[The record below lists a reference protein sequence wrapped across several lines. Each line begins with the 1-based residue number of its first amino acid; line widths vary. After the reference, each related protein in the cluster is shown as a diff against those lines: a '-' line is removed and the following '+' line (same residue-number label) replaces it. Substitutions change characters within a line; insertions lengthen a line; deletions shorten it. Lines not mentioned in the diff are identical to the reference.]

1 MSRKNVLVEAA
12 AGTGKTTWLIAQII
26 EMIVRGDAR
35 VPHMAVLTF
44 TEKAAGELKLRLRS
58 ELERA
63 RATASS
69 ADIGRI
75 EQALLELEEARVST
89 IHTFCSD
96 LLRERPVEARVDPA
110 FRMLAEPESV
120 RLLRLS
126 FDLWLQRSLSDLP
139 EGLRRFLRRIPRGNR
154 EPVDALQRAAIEL
167 AQWRDFTAPWSRD
180 AFDRD
185 QEIADLTREL
195 HAFADQ
201 LRDCDNKKND
211 YFFRDTNPAL
221 RVSDELLR
229 REEIGESDADY
240 TEARL
245 IDLLFGKFMQ
255 PRGRKAG
262 RFGPN
267 TMCSDVRDA
276 HDKLL
281 FKLRSFEARA
291 NADLAALLHDELRGA
306 IELYEEHKRRL
317 GALDFTDLLL
327 RVRDLLRDDAEVL
340 QHFQNEIRHVFVDE
354 FQDTDPI
361 QVEILLLL
369 SNQLE
374 PGRLFLVGDPKQ
386 SIYRFRRADLGMYA
400 DLKQR
405 LRESDAEIRELTT
418 SYRSTPEIQNFVNAA
433 FAKAMT
439 GDRKLQQADYEPL
452 RPHRKNLERPS
463 IVALPV
469 PRPYGQ
475 RDITDEAIEESL
487 PDAVASYIEWLLTK
501 SGWGIE
507 PRDICI
513 LFRRFEKFGADV
525 TRKYVQC
532 LEARG
537 IAQLLVGGKAFHA
550 REEIETLRTGLTA
563 IEWPDDELS
572 MYATLRGSLF
582 GITDEEL
589 FEYRNLHHRLN
600 PFAIPEE
607 LPERLAPIGTA
618 LKFMASLHATRN
630 YRPVADTLRR
640 LFSETRCHAGFVL
653 RPSGKQA
660 LANVMQMLEQARVY
674 DESGALSFRG
684 FVEQLLDEA
693 EHGRSSEAPVL
704 EEGSDGVRLMTVHK
718 AKGLEFPVVIL
729 ADITCNETRG
739 SSSRYVDAEKN
750 LAAMELCGLR
760 PVDVIRHEAEEI
772 VREESEAV
780 RLAYVAATRA
790 RDLLVVPAVADR
802 PLEGKWMSVLNRALY
817 PFSDSR
823 QQAADSRRV
832 KRSGFGEDATVRPF
846 ELLDRGANTVKP
858 GDYRFENYSVTWWD
872 SRALN
877 LDVPLALGIPQQELL
892 GKDAPEG
899 LIENDL
905 RTYRE
910 WQRDREAAVAKASR
924 ESVRVLTAIERS
936 MSGDVPDV
944 DIVVASRSGVHGQRY
959 GTLVHSVM
967 SLVSLTASRKS
978 IESVTNMQAR
988 ILGAPN
994 PEIAACVTAVSQ
1006 LLTHEL
1012 LIRASKAV
1020 SLRREVPVTLTEGE
1034 SIVEGVVDLAFEDAD
1049 GWTVLD
1055 FKTDAELETRADA
1068 YKRQVAIYA
1077 SAIASATGRP
1087 AKAILVQV

>member
-1 MSRKNVLVEAA
+1 MSRRNILVEAA
-12 AGTGKTTWLIAQII
+12 AGTGKTTWLISQII
-26 EMIVRGDAR
+26 EMIQRGDAR

-63 RATASS
+63 RTTASS
-69 ADIGRI
+69 SDIGRI

-89 IHTFCSD
+89 IHTFCAD
-96 LLRERPVEARVDPA
+96 LLRERPVEACVDPA
-110 FRMLAEPESV
+110 FRVLAEPESV

-126 FDLWLQRSLSDLP
+126 FDLWLQRMLSDLP

-180 AFDRD
+180 AFDREE
-185 QEIADLTREL
+185 EIAGLTREL
-195 HAFADQ
+195 HAFAEL
-201 LRDCDNKKND
+201 LRDCDNRKND

-221 RVSDELLR
+221 RVSEELAR

-245 IDLLFGKFMQ
+245 IDLLFGKFMN
-255 PRGRKAG
+255 PGGRKKG

-267 TMCSDVRDA
+267 TDCAQARDA
-276 HDKLL
+276 HEKLL

-306 IELYEEHKRRL
+306 IDLYEEHKRRL
-317 GALDFTDLLL
+317 GALDFVDLLL
-327 RVRDLLRDDAEVL
+327 RVRDLLRDHAGVRAE
-340 QHFQNEIRHVFVDE
+340 FQDEIRHLFVDE

-369 SNQLE
+369 SNGLE

-405 LRESDAEIRELTT
+405 LRDSGAEIRELTT

-433 FAKAMT
+433 FANAMT
-439 GDRKLQQADYEPL
+439 GDRTLQQAEYEPL
-452 RPHRKNLERPS
+452 RPHRKDLERPS

-513 LFRRFEKFGADV
+513 LFRRFESFGNDV
-525 TRKYVQC
+525 TRRYVQC

-550 REEIETLRTGLTA
+550 REEIETLRTGLSA

-607 LPERLAPIGTA
+607 LPPNLAPIGTA
-618 LKFMASLHATRN
+618 LKFMAELHAARN

-660 LANVMQMLEQARVY
+660 LANVMQLLEQARVY

-693 EHGRSSEAPVL
+693 EHGRASEAPVL

-729 ADITCNETRG
+729 ADITCNETRET
-739 SSSRYVDAEKN
+739 SSRFVDAEKN

-760 PVDVIRHEAEEI
+760 PVDVIRHEAEE
-772 VREESEAV
+772 VAREEAEAV

-790 RDLLVVPAVADR
+790 RDLLVVPAIADR

-817 PFSDSR
+817 PEGR
-823 QQAADSRRV
+823 RRV
-832 KRSGFGEDATVRPF
+832 KREGFGEDATMRPF
-846 ELLDRGANTVKP
+846 EFLDRAAETVKP

-877 LDVPLALGIPQQELL
+877 LDVPVALGIPQQELL

-905 RTYRE
+905 ATYRE
-910 WQRDREAAVAKASR
+910 WQHARDAAVAQGSNA
-924 ESVRVLTAIERS
+924 SVRVQTAIERS
-936 MSGDVPDV
+936 LSGDVPAV
-944 DIVVASRSGVHGQRY
+944 EVVVASRSGVHGQRY
-959 GTLVHSVM
+959 GTLVHAVM
-967 SLVSLTASRKS
+967 SLVPLTASRS
-978 IESVTNMQAR
+978 AIESVAKMQAR
-988 ILGAPN
+988 ILGATDR
-994 PEIAACVTAVSQ
+994 EIAACVASVEQ

-1012 LIRASKAV
+1012 MLRASKAT
-1020 SLRREVPVTLTEGE
+1020 SLRREVPVTLAEGE
-1034 SIVEGVVDLAFEDAD
+1034 SIIEGVVDLAFEDAD

-1055 FKTDAELETRADA
+1055 FKTDAELGAREEA

-1077 SAIASATGRP
+1077 NAIAAATGRP
-1087 AKAILVQV
+1087 AKPILVQL